1 MLGELDQI
9 IKILLSVSV
18 WECLLKSSQLSP
30 PPLEIGLK
38 ESHINPKNPFKRG
51 DPYFSEY
58 TIVFNIQISAGFNG

>member
-1 MLGELDQI
+1 MSRCFITGYYDSLLGT
-9 IKILLSVSV
+9 
-18 WECLLKSSQLSP
+18 P